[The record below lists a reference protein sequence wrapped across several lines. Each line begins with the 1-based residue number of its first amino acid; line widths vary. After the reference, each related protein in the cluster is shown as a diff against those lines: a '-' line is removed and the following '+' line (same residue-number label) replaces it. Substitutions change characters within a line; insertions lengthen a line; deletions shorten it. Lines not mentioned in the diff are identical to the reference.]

1 MLFRNRCIIIYKVHH
16 TGEEAGRI
24 VRVWSANDD
33 EKRIDRLY
41 YAVLVVVFAVA
52 REYFFI
58 SLCIFYAKKVV
69 TQGFAA

>member
-1 MLFRNRCIIIYKVHH
+1 MYYYIQVHY
-16 TGEEAGRI
+16 TGEDADRI
-24 VRVWSANDD
+24 VRVWFANND

-41 YAVLVVVFAVA
+41 YAVLVIVFAAA

-69 TQGFAA
+69 TQGFAT